1 MHRAMIAMLV
11 GALVLVPM
19 TSGLRAADELIEPFV
34 PGWERFFRVDWEVAE
49 PRGRPLV
56 HGYIVN
62 SSPYTVTRM
71 QLLLDALDGDGRVVA
86 QQISWIPGTVTAFS
100 RGYFEIPAQQRAE
113 AYRVRVLAFD
123 RLQGAWH
130 QAP

>member
-1 MHRAMIAMLV
+1 
-11 GALVLVPM
+11 
-19 TSGLRAADELIEPFV
+19 
-34 PGWERFFRVDWEVAE
+34 
-49 PRGRPLV
+49 
-56 HGYIVN
+56 
-62 SSPYTVTRM
+62 M